1 MINLPKDYTMPI
13 STANF
18 YNINHSTHPIKTV
31 GIFGGGQLGLMLAES
46 ALPLGIRCVFLEDT
60 PNCPARLLGKVYSSE
75 QFDDFLQSAD
85 VFTLEFENTPLK
97 SAEYLEK
104 SQTLFPPSKA
114 LAIAQDRLN
123 EKNLFNQLDI
133 KTVPFLK
140 VESQDD
146 IAQAIENLG
155 LPLVLKTS
163 RGGYDGK
170 GQFVLKTAEQ
180 IDEAWAELGEATKT
194 APLIAEGFINFER
207 EVSIIAVR
215 SQKGEIRY
223 YPLVQNEHHNG
234 ILAKTTAPAP
244 NADHLTDQAQSN
256 IKKLLEHLDYV
267 GVLTLELFVTAEG
280 LLANEIAPRVH
291 NSGHWSIEGAVC
303 SQFENHMRAVA
314 GLPLGDTAIVKSSV
328 MLNVIGRYPDLAQV
342 LAIDGVHYH
351 GYDKEEREDRKIAH
365 ITVMPSDSEKLN
377 YTVKKVVALLPN
389 KMDLG

>member
-1 MINLPKDYTMPI
+1 MPI
-13 STANF
+13 STDNF
-18 YNINHSTHPIKTV
+18 YTINHSHHPVKTI
-31 GIFGGGQLGLMLAES
+31 GIFGGGQLGLMLAEA

-60 PNCPARLLGKVYSSE
+60 PNPPARLLGEVYSTE
-75 QFDDFLQSAD
+75 QFADFASACD

-97 SAEYLEK
+97 SVKLLEE
-104 SQTLFPPSKA
+104 SHTLFPPSNA

-140 VESQDD
+140 VESQAD
-146 IAQAIENLG
+146 ILQAVKMLG

-180 IDEAWAELGEATKT
+180 IGVAWAELGEATKT
-194 APLIAEGFINFER
+194 APLIAEGFINFVR

-215 SQKGEIRY
+215 SQTGDIRY
-223 YPLVQNEHHNG
+223 YPLVQNEHHHG

-244 NADHLTDQAQSN
+244 NVAHLTEQAQSN

-267 GVLTLELFVTAEG
+267 GVLTLELFVTEQHG
-280 LLANEIAPRVH
+280 GEHLLANEIAPRVH

-314 GLPLGDTAIVKSSV
+314 GLALGDTSIISPCV
-328 MLNVIGRYPDLAQV
+328 MLNVIGQYPSLAKV
-342 LAIDGVHYH
+342 LMVNGVHYH
-351 GYDKEEREDRKIAH
+351 GYDKQERDDRKIAH
-365 ITVMPSDSEKLN
+365 ITVMPANSNQLDDA
-377 YTVKKVVALLPN
+377 VKQVVALLPN
-389 KMDLG
+389 NMGLA

>member
-1 MINLPKDYTMPI
+1 MPI

-18 YNINHSTHPIKTV
+18 YTVNHSNHTVKTV
-31 GIFGGGQLGLMLAES
+31 GILGGGQLGLMLAES
-46 ALPLGIRCVFLEDT
+46 ALPLGIRCAFLEDA

-75 QFDDFLQSAD
+75 QFSDFAESCD
-85 VFTLEFENTPLK
+85 VYSLEFENTPLN
-97 SAEYLEK
+97 SAEFLQKTKGLY
-104 SQTLFPPSKA
+104 PPAKA
-114 LAIAQDRLN
+114 LFIAQDRLN
-123 EKNLFNQLDI
+123 EKNLFNELGI
-133 KTVPFLK
+133 KTVPFLAVNSLDELQNACDK
-140 VESQDD
+140 
-146 IAQAIENLG
+146 LG
-155 LPLVLKTS
+155 LPLVLKTT

-170 GQFVLKTAEQ
+170 GQFVIKTANQIEQ
-180 IDEAWAELGEATKT
+180 AWQELGEATQT

-215 SQKGEIRY
+215 SQTGEIRY

-244 NADHLTDQAQSN
+244 DAEHLTAQAQDN

-267 GVLTLELFVTAEG
+267 GVLTLELFVTSEG
-280 LLANEIAPRVH
+280 VLANEIAPRVH

-314 GLPLGDTAIVKSSV
+314 GLPLGDTSIVKPSV
-328 MLNVIGRYPDLAQV
+328 MLNVIGQYPNVADV

-365 ITVMPSDSEKLN
+365 ITVMPSDGTKLEE
-377 YTVKKVVALLPN
+377 TVAKVVALLPN
-389 KMDLG
+389 KMGLN

>member
-1 MINLPKDYTMPI
+1 MTI

-18 YNINHSTHPIKTV
+18 YVINHSTHPIKTI
-31 GIFGGGQLGLMLAES
+31 GIFGGGQLGLMLAEA
-46 ALPLGIRCVFLEDT
+46 ALPLGIRCTFLEDT
-60 PNCPARLLGKVYSSE
+60 PNCPARLLGKVYSTE
-75 QFDDFLQSAD
+75 QFSDFMQSAD

-97 SAEYLEK
+97 SAQHLEANSK
-104 SQTLFPPSKA
+104 NAGKTLSPPSNA

-140 VESQDD
+140 VETKND
-146 IAQAIENLG
+146 IVQAVEKLG
-155 LPLVLKTS
+155 LPLVIKTS

-170 GQFVLKTAEQ
+170 GQFVLRTAEQ
-180 IDEAWAELGEATKT
+180 IEAAWVELGEATKS

-215 SQKGEIRY
+215 SQTGDIRY

-244 NADHLTDQAQSN
+244 NADHLTAQAQNN

-267 GVLTLELFVTAEG
+267 GVLTLELFVTNEG
-280 LLANEIAPRVH
+280 VLANEIAPRVH

-314 GLPLGDTAIVKSSV
+314 GLSLGDTSIVKPSV
-328 MLNVIGRYPDLAQV
+328 MLNVIGEYPNLADV
-342 LAIDGVHYH
+342 LAIEGVHYH

-365 ITVMPSDSEKLN
+365 VTVMPTDSNQLEA
-377 YTVKKVVALLPN
+377 TVKKVMACLPN
-389 KMDLG
+389 KLGL

>member
-1 MINLPKDYTMPI
+1 MPI

-18 YNINHSTHPIKTV
+18 YTVNHSNHTVKTV
-31 GIFGGGQLGLMLAES
+31 GILGGGQLGLMLAES
-46 ALPLGIRCVFLEDT
+46 ALPLGIRCAFLEDA

-75 QFDDFLQSAD
+75 QFGDFAESCD
-85 VFTLEFENTPLK
+85 VYSLEFENTPLN
-97 SAEYLEK
+97 SAEFLQKTKGLY
-104 SQTLFPPSKA
+104 PPAKA
-114 LAIAQDRLN
+114 LFIAQDRLN
-123 EKNLFNQLDI
+123 EKNLFNELGI
-133 KTVPFLK
+133 KTVPFLAVNSLDELQNACDK
-140 VESQDD
+140 
-146 IAQAIENLG
+146 LG
-155 LPLVLKTS
+155 LPLVLKTT

-170 GQFVLKTAEQ
+170 GQFVIKTANQIEQ
-180 IDEAWAELGEATKT
+180 AWQELGEATQT

-215 SQKGEIRY
+215 SQTGEIRY

-244 NADHLTDQAQSN
+244 DAEHLTAQAQDN

-267 GVLTLELFVTAEG
+267 GVLTLELFVTSEG
-280 LLANEIAPRVH
+280 VLANEIAPRVH

-314 GLPLGDTAIVKSSV
+314 GLPLGDTSIVKPSV
-328 MLNVIGRYPDLAQV
+328 MLNVIGQYPNVADV

-365 ITVMPSDSEKLN
+365 ITVMPSDGTKLEE
-377 YTVKKVVALLPN
+377 TVAKVVALLPN
-389 KMDLG
+389 KMGLN

>member
-1 MINLPKDYTMPI
+1 MPI

-18 YNINHSTHPIKTV
+18 YTINHSNHPVKTI
-31 GIFGGGQLGLMLAES
+31 GIFGGGQLGLMLAEA

-60 PNCPARLLGKVYSSE
+60 SNCPARLLGKVYSSE
-75 QFDDFLQSAD
+75 QFDDFIQSAD

-97 SAEYLEK
+97 SAKHLEK
-104 SQTLFPPSKA
+104 SKMLFPPSNA

-123 EKNLFNQLDI
+123 EKTLFNQLDI

-140 VESQDD
+140 VEIKED
-146 IAQAIENLG
+146 IFQAVEKLG

-170 GQFVLKTAEQ
+170 GQFILKTSEQ
-180 IDEAWAELGEATKT
+180 IDEAWTELGEATQS

-215 SQKGEIRY
+215 GQNGDIRY

-244 NADHLTDQAQSN
+244 NAVRLTDQAQSN
-256 IKKLLEHLDYV
+256 IKKLLKHLDYV
-267 GVLTLELFVTAEG
+267 GVLTLELFVTSEG
-280 LLANEIAPRVH
+280 VLANEIAPRVH

-314 GLPLGDTAIVKSSV
+314 GLPLGDTSIVLPSV
-328 MLNVIGRYPDLAQV
+328 MLNVIGEYPKLDEI
-342 LAIDGVHYH
+342 LAIEGVHYH

-365 ITVMPSDSEKLN
+365 ITVMPSDSNRLDE
-377 YTVKKVVALLPN
+377 TVTTVVACLPN
-389 KMDLG
+389 KLGLA